1 MTSYKWYPAD
11 APTEEEDGA
20 MYHRKRTASAIKR
33 RKLPYGRLVLE
44 TTMESVLLLY
54 LDTETTGLDVQTE
67 AITQFS
73 VDCVLMSYE
82 SGVSHPRFDSLAKQ
96 TSFVHTSKQLSS
108 KITELTGITQA
119 DVDDA
124 SPFERLHMT
133 LSSTI
138 HRICVEYNVTHC
150 IWIAHNGFMFDAPIW
165 SRYLHRAEGTGECA
179 HSLFSSSTRQHW
191 YADTLF
197 LSRAVFDYS
206 QHCGRKPDNNR
217 LGTLANFWGIELSA
231 EDSLHR
237 ADTDVHV
244 MRQMMERMLNYHG
257 PSLLFQCVVHD
268 AYFTDCMNPS
278 RAVKR
283 VRFESLIGVNG
294 QRIQWTDQQKAILM
308 SPIDE
313 HACVVAGAGCAK
325 TTTLIGRII
334 VLLRQGVPAHRIVLT
349 TFSRDATDDMVARL
363 TQWVGAEVP
372 IVANTIDGLA
382 RYYLKQYAPEQL
394 ELCEHVSEYKVRF
407 LDFLKHDGGPHQ
419 AHVLQ
424 SVDHILVDEF
434 QDMNHIY
441 YGVLEAFVNSGA
453 RLTVVGDDAQSIYGW
468 NGAEL
473 RYLLEFGSNLK
484 TANTLYT
491 NHTYYLTKKFRPTPE
506 IVNVANQSIARNT
519 EQLPKTIDATK
530 PSLGKRPVVHRFHS
544 REQETRAM
552 IPELH
557 ACLLRGETVAVLCRN
572 CTDHGP
578 LFHYEAMCK
587 QHNVPCM
594 LLERYHDRRAQVNER
609 AVMLLTMHKSKGLE
623 WDHVIIV
630 GCSDRYFPHLR
641 HTDECINEEHLHEER
656 RLFYVATTRA
666 KRRLTYTFVDAAS
679 TANVPMTRFLS
690 ELPRSLFEWRG
701 GIHPQHHNALAYVAV
716 NQSSTH
722 DAPVKQN
729 HLVGVLKS
737 FTTAQW
743 IRLREQIQ
751 SLLCAATPNVQSLR
765 ALTESVSI
773 HGHQEPPTWV
783 AAHHMHDDVARWY
796 THVLARV
803 EGVPSH
809 SLMQR
814 ILYRVV
820 LMPREFQAWLMPCEF
835 QALSQSK
842 ICKNND
848 DCRNSAVMKIQQR
861 ASALNVSTDRLH
873 PSTRADI
880 PFDVR
885 KRLENAWKVYENS
898 ELPWYEVLC
907 PAFEVSWCAA
917 LERGRMRTLHQKQ
930 HDLLES
936 VKSLAL
942 AMRVSAGELYP
953 RLLKQREAKLHEM
966 VESEHLVDE
975 LSLLLINSVESTL
988 LEVRLVD
995 EWTINDTVSQIVRMA
1010 HANRQQQQNQ
1020 TVPIWNKVCVYNPW
1034 SGSLHTMTMPNLSA
1048 DTWEEIWSL
1057 FTNVVNHPQ
1066 QTGEQTENSRLS
1078 TNSCNQAPVFSIDTP
1093 SWKTIAREVKEETS
1107 F

>member
-1 MTSYKWYPAD
+1 MPSYKWYPAD
-11 APTEEEDGA
+11 APTTNEDGA
-20 MYHRKRTASAIKR
+20 LYHRTRTATAIKR

-44 TTMESVLLLY
+44 TTEEPVLLLY

-73 VDCVLMSYE
+73 VECVLMSYE
-82 SGVSHPRFDSLAKQ
+82 SGASHPRFDSLAKQ
-96 TSFVHTSKQLSS
+96 TSFVHTSKRVSS

-119 DVDDA
+119 DVDHA
-124 SPFERLHMT
+124 SPFERLHT
-133 LSSTI
+133 ALSSVI
-138 HRICVEYNVTHC
+138 QQMCVEHQVTHC

-165 SRYLHRAEGTGECA
+165 SRYLHRAEGAGECA

-191 YADTLF
+191 YADSLF
-197 LSRAVFDYS
+197 LSRAVFDYL
-206 QHCGRKPDNNR
+206 QHCGSKPDNNR
-217 LGTLANFWGIELSA
+217 LGTLASFWGIELSA
-231 EDSLHR
+231 DDSLHR
-237 ADTDVHV
+237 ADTDVWV
-244 MRQMMERMLNYHG
+244 MRQVMERMMECHG
-257 PSLLFQCVVHD
+257 LSLLFQCVVHD

-283 VRFESLIGVNG
+283 VRFESLVGVHG
-294 QRIQWTDQQKAILM
+294 QRVQWTDQQRAILT
-308 SPIDE
+308 SPIDQ

-407 LDFLKHDGGPHQ
+407 LHFLKHDGGPHR

-434 QDMNHIY
+434 QDMNHTY
-441 YGVLEAFVNSGA
+441 YGVLKAFVNSGA
-453 RLTVVGDDAQSIYGW
+453 KLTVVGDDAQSIYGW

-473 RYLLEFGSNLK
+473 RYLLEFGSNL
-484 TANTLYT
+484 NTTHTTYP
-491 NHTYYLTKKFRPTPE
+491 NQTYYLTKNFRSTPE

-530 PSLGKRPVVHRFHS
+530 PSLGQRPVVHRFHS
-544 REQETRAM
+544 REQEARAM

-587 QHNVPCM
+587 EHNVPCM

-623 WDHVIIV
+623 WDHVIVV
-630 GCSDRYFPHLR
+630 GCSDRYFPHIT
-641 HTDECINEEHLHEER
+641 HTDTSLHDEQLHEER

-666 KRRLTYTFVDAAS
+666 KRRLVYTFVDAVP

-701 GIHPQHHNALAYVAV
+701 GIHPQHHNALAYAPT
-716 NQSSTH
+716 NHSPTH
-722 DAPVKQN
+722 DVPVKPN
-729 HLVGVLKS
+729 HLAEVFKGFS
-737 FTTAQW
+737 TATW
-743 IRLREQIQ
+743 MRLREQIQ
-751 SLLCAATPNVQSLR
+751 GLLCAVIPHLHSLR

-773 HGHQEPPTWV
+773 HGHLEPPTWV
-783 AAHHMHDDVARWY
+783 ASHHMHDDVARWY

-820 LMPREFQAWLMPCEF
+820 LMPSEYRAWYE
-835 QALSQSK
+835 ASQDETLK
-842 ICKNND
+842 TEW
-848 DCRNSAVMKIQQR
+848 RNSAAAKIQQR
-861 ASALNVSTDRLH
+861 ASALNVSTDKLH

-885 KRLENAWKVYENS
+885 KRLEHAWKVYENPD
-898 ELPWYEVLC
+898 LPWSEVLC

-930 HDLLES
+930 HELYES
-936 VKSLAL
+936 VQSLAL

-953 RLLKQREAKLHEM
+953 RLLKQRAATLHET
-966 VESEHLVDE
+966 VESDCWVDE
-975 LSLLLINSVESTL
+975 LPLLLTNEHAHESTL

-995 EWTINDTVSQIVRMA
+995 EWTLNDTVSQIVRMA
-1010 HANRQQQQNQ
+1010 HANRQPPTN
-1020 TVPIWNKVCVYNPW
+1020 TAAPTWNTVCVYNPW
-1034 SGSLHTMTMPNLSA
+1034 SGSLQTMKMPTLS
-1048 DTWEEIWSL
+1048 DDVWDQIWSL
-1057 FTNVVNHPQ
+1057 FTNIVSHPQ
-1066 QTGEQTENSRLS
+1066 PSDERMVCTDNSLTASVANRE
-1078 TNSCNQAPVFSIDTP
+1078 PVFSINTP
-1093 SWKTIAREVKEETS
+1093 SWKTIAQEVKEDIC